1 MSGSFEEALRSMQQV
16 SASDISIELPD
27 AESFEAQRERF
38 RRENE
43 ERLRAEER
51 DREAA
56 ALAEEESRELQAEE
70 QGGGEHGGTADG
82 SAAGQTSAAQ
92 QAPDP
97 VPQRDEPD
105 EGEHASSAPE
115 EPVSAPE
122 PEDEEEPEPEPV
134 AEPPAPTEPAQDDD
148 APEELPDPSVRPEIG
163 VGQGHTTPVERDRAA
178 VALRSHLLHDARW
191 DRTLGFSFEGKNDP
205 SPTKGPKGESEEDRK
220 KREALPPSRTTQIK
234 AFPRALVEAL
244 RRAAEPAY
252 GSGELDDASAAS
264 LVTAF
269 IVARTG
275 ITPPGLDANTEG
287 LAKVFSSAEP
297 HLVTLEDRLQDFH
310 NDIDRLTRSLGPVV
324 RRMGEIGET
333 VDAIE
338 TGAAYLLADR
348 VDPIPT
354 DGITAGSIDLLDRRA
369 QAAGRKAR
377 DVARAE
383 RARKQYEDGRPL

>member
-1 MSGSFEEALRSMQQV
+1 MSGSFEDMLRSMQQV

-27 AESFEAQRERF
+27 TESFEAQRERA

-56 ALAEEESRELQAEE
+56 ALAEQESREVQAEE
-70 QGGGEHGGTADG
+70 QGGGELGGTAG
-82 SAAGQTSAAQ
+82 SAAGQASAAQ

-122 PEDEEEPEPEPV
+122 PEPEEEEEPEPID
-134 AEPPAPTEPAQDDD
+134 EPPAPAEPAQEDDG
-148 APEELPDPSVRPEIG
+148 AEEPPDPSIRPEIG
-163 VGQGHTTPVERDRAA
+163 VGPGHATPVERDRAA

-191 DRTLGFSFEGKNDP
+191 DRSLGFSFEGKNDP
-205 SPTKGPKGESEEDRK
+205 SPTKGPKGESDEDRK

-275 ITPPGLDANTEG
+275 IAPPGLDANTEG
-287 LAKVFSSAEP
+287 LARVFSSAEP

-310 NDIDRLTRSLGPVV
+310 NDVQILARGIKLMDEKV
-324 RRMGEIGET
+324 RAA
-333 VDAIE
+333 VDSAE
-338 TGAAYLLADR
+338 ATEAGVAYLLADR

-354 DGITAGSIDLLDRRA
+354 DGISASNIDLLDRRA

-377 DVARAE
+377 DVSRAE
-383 RARKQYEDGRPL
+383 RARRQYEDGRSL